1 MTFHIVSAL
10 VAAAELSIYSDVFG
24 NCSSRALG
32 LGSPL
37 VRPKPLD
44 SRPVAAAHAQR
55 TATMLG
61 LSRQRRIRAVVWAK
75 VSQTKARNS

>member
-37 VRPKPLD
+37 GGASEAPEFSTPSAGSAKRI
-44 SRPVAAAHAQR
+44 
-55 TATMLG
+55 LG
-61 LSRQRRIRAVVWAK
+61 LL
-75 VSQTKARNS
+75 